1 MIPFRRKRI
10 KIKDNKLMNEILLNP
25 VTLAVSSSMNL
36 FEKVL
41 FPLYWVFGKAMGFL
55 MDLLNNE
62 YFLAIV
68 IFTVVTRL
76 ILLPLN
82 IRQQRTTAKTARLQ
96 PKIQKIQNKYA
107 NVKDP
112 QARVKMNEE
121 MQELYTREGHNPM
134 QMGCGPMLFQM
145 LFLMGIVGII
155 YYPLNYVI
163 GMSGINDYSKELMEF
178 VQGIGYK
185 GAYLQLGILENWAG
199 YKEQLIAAFPQ
210 LFTDEAVSS
219 IEAFRSGMYIG
230 GLDMTAIPHWKDGK
244 IVIIPIVS
252 FLTSFLSTIV
262 STLIQKKNN
271 PAASQQMGQMLM
283 MSLMMPFFSLY
294 IAFKVPAAV
303 GFYWII
309 SNVVAVL
316 QQLFIAKFYPPKR
329 SQARVMIENTIER
342 RSREN
347 SIKRIKK

>member
-1 MIPFRRKRI
+1 
-10 KIKDNKLMNEILLNP
+10 MNEILFNP
-25 VTLAVSSSMNL
+25 VTLAAAQSSMNL

-76 ILLPLN
+76 VLLPLN
-82 IRQQRTTAKTARLQ
+82 IRQQRTAARTARLQ

-112 QARVKMNEE
+112 NARMKMNEE
-121 MQELYTREGHNPM
+121 MQDLYAREGHNPM

-155 YYPLNYVI
+155 YYPLSYVI
-163 GMSGINDYSKELMEF
+163 GMGEIRNFSSELSEF
-178 VQGIGYK
+178 IQNFGYK
-185 GAYLQLGILENWAG
+185 GAYLQLGILENWAEI
-199 YKEQLIAAFPQ
+199 KTDIIAAFPQ
-210 LFTDEAVSS
+210 LFTEDKVSA

-230 GLDMTAIPHWKDGK
+230 DLDMTAIPHWKDGK

-252 FLTSFLSTIV
+252 FLTSFGSTIV

-271 PAASQQMGQMLM
+271 PAASQQMSQMIL

-309 SNVVAVL
+309 SNIVAIL
-316 QQLFIAKFYPPKR
+316 QQLFIAKCYPPKR
-329 SQARVMIENTIER
+329 SQARIMIENTIER

-347 SIKRIKK
+347 SLKRIK